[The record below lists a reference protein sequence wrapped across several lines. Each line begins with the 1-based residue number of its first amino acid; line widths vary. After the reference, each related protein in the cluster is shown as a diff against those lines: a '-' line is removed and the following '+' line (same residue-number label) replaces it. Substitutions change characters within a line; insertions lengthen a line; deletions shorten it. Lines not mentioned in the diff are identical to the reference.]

1 MTETEVRFAGYGGQ
15 GIIRS
20 GIIVGRAASI
30 YDNKFATMNQS
41 FGPEARGGACSSQL
55 VVSETKVL
63 YPYITNPNILVAMSQ
78 EGYEKFEPE
87 LKEDGILLIDEDL
100 VKLKEMKKK
109 RKLHSIPA
117 TRFAEE
123 LGNRIIANVVMLGFF
138 TAITKVVSVGAMKK
152 TIPKSVPSRF
162 IDLNLSAF
170 DKGYEY
176 GEEQLEAVKKKE
188 ISQKSTKT

>member
-1 MTETEVRFAGYGGQ
+1 MAEIEVRFAGYGGQ

-30 YDNKFATMNQS
+30 YDGKFATMNQS

-63 YPYITNPNILVAMSQ
+63 YPYVTNPDVLVGMSQ

-87 LKEDGILLIDEDL
+87 LREGGLLLIDQDL
-100 VKLKEMKKK
+100 VKLKEMRKK
-109 RKLHSIPA
+109 RKLYSIPA

-123 LGNRIIANVVMLGFF
+123 LGNRIIANVVMIGFF
-138 TAITKVVSVGAMKK
+138 TAITKVVSVEAMKK
-152 TIPKSVPSRF
+152 TIPESVPSRF

-176 GEEQLEAVKKKE
+176 GKKQLEIVKGK
-188 ISQKSTKT
+188 

>member
-1 MTETEVRFAGYGGQ
+1 MTEIRFAGYGGQ

-30 YDNKFATMNQS
+30 YDGKYATMNQS

-55 VVSETKVL
+55 VVSEAKVL
-63 YPYITNPNILVAMSQ
+63 YPYVTNPDILVAMSQ

-87 LKEDGILLIDEDL
+87 LREDGLLLIDQDL
-100 VKLKEMKKK
+100 VKLRKMKKK
-109 RKLHSIPA
+109 RKIYSIPA

-123 LGNRIIANVVMLGFF
+123 LGNRIIANVVMIGFF
-138 TAITKVVSVGAMKK
+138 TAITKVVSVEAIKK
-152 TIPKSVPSRF
+152 AIPESVPSRF
-162 IDLNLSAF
+162 IELNLNAF

-176 GEEQLEAVKKKE
+176 GKKQLGDCQKESLTKKLKEEHG
-188 ISQKSTKT
+188 